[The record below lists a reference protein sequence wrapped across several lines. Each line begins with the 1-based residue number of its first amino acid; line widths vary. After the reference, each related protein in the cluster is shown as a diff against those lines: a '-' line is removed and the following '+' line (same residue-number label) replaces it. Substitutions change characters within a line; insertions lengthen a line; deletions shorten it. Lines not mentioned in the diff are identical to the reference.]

1 MPYHIPSLPD
11 PSPPLI
17 GAGQERCPYCT
28 STDIIKKGRRTKKF
42 ETVQL
47 WYCQHCKKVFT
58 PQLVKHKTYPIRVI
72 LEGLMLY
79 YSGKNLT
86 ESAERLRERY
96 GILVQPRTLQ
106 SWVAA
111 YRPLTTYGRLRARGS
126 KLFPPHQVIR
136 SVRFHHRQVYRY
148 QLHRGKLALILRE
161 DLQHR
166 AFAPIRD
173 YLETMAEACP
183 HHLFRTG
190 LRASDVHGKFDLGTV
205 SIREKTN
212 HATRTATLALQ
223 AVSRRIMRHET
234 LQRFMLA
241 TDSVTVAT
249 EVPVYLTPEDLSHFR
264 REDGFHI
271 PIAMDA
277 VLTGHIDFLQIRNG
291 AVHILDYKPNATK
304 EKPIEQLMFYA
315 LALSRR
321 TGLRL
326 FDFTCAWFDEH
337 HYYEFFPL
345 HIVHRKRRRQ
355 Q

>member
-1 MPYHIPSLPD
+1 
-11 PSPPLI
+11 
-17 GAGQERCPYCT
+17 
-28 STDIIKKGRRTKKF
+28 
-42 ETVQL
+42 
-47 WYCQHCKKVFT
+47 
-58 PQLVKHKTYPIRVI
+58 
-72 LEGLMLY
+72 MLY
-79 YSGKNLT
+79 YSGKNLS
-86 ESAERLRERY
+86 ESAQRLRERY
-96 GILVQPRTLQ
+96 GIPVQPRTLE
-106 SWVAA
+106 SWIAE
-111 YRPLTTYGRLRARGS
+111 YRPLTTYARLRTRGS
-126 KLFPPHQVIR
+126 KLFPPPQIVR

-148 QLHRGKLALILRE
+148 QLHRGKLTLILRE

-183 HHLFRTG
+183 HQLFRTG

-205 SIREKTN
+205 AIREKTN

-249 EVPVYLTPEDLSHFR
+249 EVPVYLTPEDILHFK
-264 REDGFHI
+264 REDSFHI
-271 PIAMDA
+271 PIDIDA

-291 AVHILDYKPNATK
+291 SVHILDYKPNATH

-326 FDFTCAWFDEH
+326 FDFTCAWFDEQ
-337 HYYEFFPL
+337 HYFEFYPL
-345 HIVHRKRRRQ
+345 HVVYRKRRRQ
-355 Q
+355 RE